1 MIKQLIIGNKR
12 TSVQKSS
19 YFWNMCSGTLSAF
32 HTVLLLVV
40 ITHVTDLYY
49 AGIFTIAVANANLFA
64 NIGRYGMR
72 NYQATDV
79 KEKFNFSEYLASRYL
94 TTVVMIV
101 VSSIY
106 IIFISYTREYDLE
119 KTTIVL
125 SMCLSRILDA
135 LEDVYYGYYQKQG
148 RLDVAAKILTL
159 RLIVLIVSFVM
170 IIVLT
175 KSLLNA
181 IIVSSVGSSL
191 TVICFVHF
199 ANQYFCIKME
209 SIDKTHIFAL
219 LLSCFPLFLGTFL
232 AFYIGNAPK
241 YAIDAQL
248 TEDVQACYGFISM
261 PVFVVNLLNN
271 FIFQPIMVRLAVE
284 WNKKEYNKFV
294 NQVINEILLIALLAG
309 TVIAGGY
316 LFGIPFLSALYG
328 TDLHLYKRELMVLL
342 LGGGMLALSGFFAT
356 VLTIMRRQRKTVWG
370 YGVTAIFAYLLSPLL
385 VSRYQIYGATILY
398 LILMTFLSI
407 CFGGMI
413 VTCIWKEKKEVDRT

>member
-1 MIKQLIIGNKR
+1 MIKQIIIGNER
-12 TSVQKSS
+12 RSIQKSS

-32 HTVLLLVV
+32 HSVLLLVV
-40 ITHVTDLYY
+40 ITHVTGLYY
-49 AGIFTIAVANANLFA
+49 AGIFTIAFANANLFA

-72 NYQATDV
+72 NYQATDI
-79 KEKFNFSEYLASRYL
+79 KEKFNFSEYLISRYL
-94 TTVVMIV
+94 TTAIMIV
-101 VSSIY
+101 VSLVY
-106 IIFISYTREYDLE
+106 IIFVSYTRNYDLE

-125 SMCLSRILDA
+125 LMCLSKILDT

-159 RLIVLIVSFVM
+159 RLIMLIVSFV
-170 IIVLT
+170 ITIVLT

-181 IIVSSVGSSL
+181 VIVSSICSSL
-191 TVICFVHF
+191 IVICFVHF
-199 ANQYFCIKME
+199 ANQYFRIKME
-209 SIDKTHIFAL
+209 SIDRNHIFSL
-219 LLSCFPLFLGTFL
+219 LRICFPLFLGTFL

-248 TEDVQACYGFISM
+248 TEDIQACYGFISM

-294 NQVINEILLIALLAG
+294 KQVVKEILLIALLAG

-316 LFGIPFLSALYG
+316 ILGIPFLSALYG
-328 TDLHLYKRELMVLL
+328 TDLRLYKGELITLL
-342 LGGGMLALSGFFAT
+342 LGGGMLALSGFFVT
-356 VLTIMRRQRKTVWG
+356 VLTIMRQQKNTVWG
-370 YGVTAIFAYLLSPLL
+370 YVITAIFAYLLSPVL
-385 VSRYQIYGATILY
+385 VSKYQIYGATILY

-413 VTCIWKEKKEVDRT
+413 IACIWKKKEEVGRT